1 VADRETEKYLT
12 KVRQKMIKVNREV
25 KDADKNEPKRA
36 KLTKAN
42 LE

>member
-1 VADRETEKYLT
+1 
-12 KVRQKMIKVNREV
+12 MIKVNREV